1 MRIDVS
7 KRLSPKEL
15 STPVEAFTTPF
26 EFTFMIDTTIEEV
39 LHTLQSKKVSDQVE
53 FFYVTDHDNVL
64 QGMIVPKDLIYS
76 PSKAT
81 LVDIMDTD
89 VASLS
94 KETTLE
100 KALKTMTHHQVLVMP
115 VIDENNRFVGVLEV
129 LTHDHELLY
138 QAKKNQLQA
147 AKEDIFQFIGLTIEQ
162 GKWNSSWLEF
172 RYRMPWLACNLIG
185 GLICAVIG
193 EFYQLT
199 LIEFVILAL
208 FIPLVLTLSESVSI
222 QSMTLSLRFLHL
234 RKIYWIQIWRRV
246 VVEWKTSLLLS
257 AACSIIIGAF
267 YFALS
272 VDIKPMLAI
281 SGSMFVA
288 MIVSATFGAL
298 FPIILHL
305 LRLDPKVAAG
315 PLVLMMADIVTIAI
329 YLSISTWLLI

>member
-15 STPVEAFTTPF
+15 STPVESFTTPF
-26 EFTFMIDTTIEEV
+26 EFTFTIDTTIEEA

-76 PSKAT
+76 PPKSS

-94 KETTLE
+94 KDAPLE

-115 VIDENNRFVGVLEV
+115 VIDENKRFVGVLEV
-129 LTHDHELLY
+129 LPHDHELLY

-193 EFYQLT
+193 EFFQLT

-234 RKIYWIQIWRRV
+234 RKIYWLQVWRRV

-257 AACSIIIGAF
+257 AACAIIIGAF

-272 VDIKPMLAI
+272 VDIKPMIAI

-298 FPIILHL
+298 FPIVLHL
-305 LRLDPKVAAG
+305 LKLDPKVAAG

>member
-26 EFTFMIDTTIEEV
+26 DFTFTIDTTIEEA

-76 PSKAT
+76 PPKAS

-89 VASLS
+89 VVSLS
-94 KETTLE
+94 KESTLE
-100 KALKTMTHHQVLVMP
+100 KALKTMTRHQILVMP
-115 VIDENNRFVGVLEV
+115 VIDENNRFVGVFEV
-129 LTHDHELLY
+129 LPHDHELLY
-138 QAKKNQLQA
+138 QSKKNQLQA

-234 RKIYWIQIWRRV
+234 RKIYWLQVWRRV

-298 FPIILHL
+298 FPIVLHL
-305 LRLDPKVAAG
+305 LKLDPKVAAG
-315 PLVLMMADIVTIAI
+315 PLVLMMADIVTIAL